1 MKTLVAGC
9 LLALAVVGGAEA
21 AELVVLSA
29 GAVKPV
35 VPGLVEQFQQETG
48 HTVKL
53 TFDTVGALRRRAA
66 AEPADLLIMSDVA
79 IDDMIKQGL
88 AVAGTRMDLARVGV
102 GVAVK
107 QGGPLPDISSVDA
120 FKRTVL
126 AARSIVY
133 NDPAIGATSGIHF
146 AAVLQRLGIADQVK
160 DKTILWKGGYAAEA
174 LVTGQAEICV
184 HQISEILPVKGVVLV
199 GPLPKDLQKV
209 TVYSAALAAKSAN
222 ADAAKT
228 LLAFIA
234 RPQFKPKFAA
244 AGLDYKE

>member
-1 MKTLVAGC
+1 MRAWLAGFVAV
-9 LLALAVVGGAEA
+9 LALTSGAQA
-21 AELVVLSA
+21 AEVVVLSA

-35 VPGLVEQFQQETG
+35 VPELVELFQQDTG

-53 TFDTVGALRRRAA
+53 TFDTVGALRKRAA
-66 AEPADLLIMSDVA
+66 TERADVLIMSDVA
-79 IDDMIKQGL
+79 IDDMIKQGI
-88 AVAGTRMDLARVGV
+88 AVVGTRVDLARVGM

-107 QGGPLPDISSVDA
+107 QGAPLPDISSTEA
-120 FKRTVL
+120 FKRTLL

-160 DKTILWKGGYAAEA
+160 DKTVLWKGGYAAEA
-174 LVTGQAEICV
+174 LVTGQAELCV

-199 GPLPKDLQKV
+199 GPLPKDLQKI
-209 TVYSAALAAKSAN
+209 TVYSAGLAATSAN
-222 ADAAKT
+222 ADAART
-228 LLAFIA
+228 LLVFLARQAFK
-234 RPQFKPKFAA
+234 QKFAN

>member
-1 MKTLVAGC
+1 MRTFLAGC
-9 LLALAVVGGAEA
+9 LAVLALTSFAEA
-21 AELVVLSA
+21 AEIIVLSA

-35 VPGLVEQFQQETG
+35 VPELVELFKQETG

-53 TFDTVGALRRRAA
+53 TFDTVGALRKRATT
-66 AEPADLLIMSDVA
+66 EPADLLIMSDVA
-79 IDDMIKQGL
+79 IDDGIKQGIV
-88 AVAGTRMDLARVGV
+88 VAGTRMDLARVGV

-107 QGGPLPDISSVDA
+107 QGAPMPDISSTEA
-120 FKRTVL
+120 FKRTLL

-160 DKTILWKGGYAAEA
+160 DKTVLWKGGYAAEA
-174 LVTGQAEICV
+174 LVTGQAELCV

-199 GPLPKDLQKV
+199 GPLPKDVQKI
-209 TVYSAALAAKSAN
+209 TVYSAGLAAKTTN
-222 ADAAKT
+222 AEAART
-228 LLAFIA
+228 LLVFLA
-234 RPQFKPKFAA
+234 RPAFKPKFVA